1 MTHPFDNAMIA
12 VRAHVELGQ
21 FKKAQTSAT
30 RARALAPK
38 PAGPPHPKSPRTARP
53 GQTAAGHVS
62 PAPRVDLSTERN
74 ERITATRLLRQ
85 IQAGLTVKISGG
97 LDIAPSSNINKI
109 SYSTTHTS
117 INPLTG
123 ALQTIPWTANEP
135 ERNGYGLLLWSGL
148 SYALPKTK
156 LGTQLASLNL
166 STDIYNE
173 PRFNR
178 ISLNINHGLVL
189 TPAAQHHTILT
200 QAFTAVNQFNALES
214 RIFSSSWSHRYA
226 LRDPQNPRQTAL
238 RDWSLGAD
246 IITRPHGKDS
256 RVLKTSLRHH
266 WPASSSN
273 QFNFSLGY
281 TNRFSDAADMGNQK
295 IKIDLGW
302 RPIFQISPYV
312 LNFNFSLSLAKWK
325 GLEITRPRKEARE
338 LTQNFVEPEQP

>member
-62 PAPRVDLSTERN
+62 TAPRVDLSTERN

-189 TPAAQHHTILT
+189 TPAAQHHTSFDANLHCRQPI
-200 QAFTAVNQFNALES
+200 QRP
-214 RIFSSSWSHRYA
+214 RIAYIFFE
-226 LRDPQNPRQTAL
+226 L
-238 RDWSLGAD
+238 
-246 IITRPHGKDS
+246 
-256 RVLKTSLRHH
+256 VTSLCSSRSPKSPTNC
-266 WPASSSN
+266 PARLVPWRRYNHPPTWQRQPGAKN
-273 QFNFSLGY
+273 QLAPPLA
-281 TNRFSDAADMGNQK
+281 RQL
-295 IKIDLGW
+295 IKSI
-302 RPIFQISPYV
+302 
-312 LNFNFSLSLAKWK
+312 
-325 GLEITRPRKEARE
+325 
-338 LTQNFVEPEQP
+338 